1 MNFKEVSYPLKHY
14 PNKPTLLP
22 ARSTERSA
30 GYDFRLKETL
40 TIAPQSVGFQ
50 WTDIK
55 CELSRDEVLLL
66 FVRSSIGKKHL
77 MLTNGTGIIDAD
89 YYNNVTNDG
98 NIGIGLYNYG
108 TEPVTI
114 EAGDKVVQGV
124 VVQYKTAE
132 NDTATGKRIGGHG
145 STGR

>member
-1 MNFKEVSYPLKHY
+1 MNFKEVSYQLKKY

-40 TIAPQSVGFQ
+40 TIEPQSAAFQ
-50 WTDIK
+50 WTDVK
-55 CELSRDEVLLL
+55 CQLSRDEVLLM

-77 MLTNGTGIIDAD
+77 MLTNGTGVIDAD
-89 YYNNVTNDG
+89 YYNNATNDG

-114 EAGDKVVQGV
+114 EAGERVCQGV
-124 VVQYKTAE
+124 VVQFKTAE
-132 NDTATGKRIGGHG
+132 TDTASGKRTGGHG